1 MICLLVVFTLYYR
14 FHFAV
19 KVQQLK
25 LAILLAVGGQ
35 KNTLM
40 LHIIRLNVSLMAIA
54 ALCAGLLM
62 LAIDDYSISLL
73 GVSMWQPM
81 LWLYGIVFCTLLII
95 AITFL
100 AAKRILRHSISR
112 LLQG

>member
-1 MICLLVVFTLYYR
+1 
-14 FHFAV
+14 
-19 KVQQLK
+19 
-25 LAILLAVGGQ
+25 
-35 KNTLM
+35 M
-40 LHIIRLNVSLMAIA
+40 LT
-54 ALCAGLLM
+54 
-62 LAIDDYSISLL
+62 IDDYSISLL